1 MASEEIDRTAANPVR
16 EEEARTTPPPAAPRK
31 LVNLTIRE
39 LPLKQAPMEAVIR
52 RET

>member
-1 MASEEIDRTAANPVR
+1 MATEEIDETEQEVQ
-16 EEEARTTPPPAAPRK
+16 TTLPPAAPRK
-31 LVNLTIRE
+31 LLNLTIRE

>member
-1 MASEEIDRTAANPVR
+1 MATEKIEPVR
-16 EEEARTTPPPAAPRK
+16 EQEASTTPPVAAPRR
-31 LVNLTIRE
+31 LLNLTIRE